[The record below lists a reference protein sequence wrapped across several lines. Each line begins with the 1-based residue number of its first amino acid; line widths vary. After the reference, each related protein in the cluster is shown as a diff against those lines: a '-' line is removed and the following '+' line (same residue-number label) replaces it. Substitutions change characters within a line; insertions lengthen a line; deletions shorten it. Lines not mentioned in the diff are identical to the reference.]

1 MTKYIFEPIT
11 EVVLAT
17 FKENS
22 NGIDRSEEFPNGLT
36 ARLTVTASSEEECL
50 AIRGMVTH
58 HPSWQLVG
66 TEE

>member
-11 EVVLAT
+11 EVVLQT
-17 FKENS
+17 FRENA
-22 NGIDRSEEFPNGLT
+22 NGLDRSEEFPNGINAKLI
-36 ARLTVTASSEEECL
+36 VTANSEEECL

-58 HPSWQLVG
+58 YPSWQLIG

>member
-36 ARLTVTASSEEECL
+36 ARLTVTANSEEECL

>member
-22 NGIDRSEEFPNGLT
+22 NGIDRSEEFANGLT
-36 ARLTVTASSEEECL
+36 ARLIVTANSEEECL

>member
-11 EVVLAT
+11 EVVLQT

-22 NGIDRSEEFPNGLT
+22 NGLDRSAEFPNGLT
-36 ARLTVTASSEEECL
+36 AELIVTASSEEECL
-50 AIRGMVTH
+50 AIRGMITH
-58 HPSWQLVG
+58 WPSWSLVR

>member
-36 ARLTVTASSEEECL
+36 AKLIVTANSEEECL
-50 AIRGMVTH
+50 AISRN
-58 HPSWQLVG
+58 
-66 TEE
+66 